1 MIRKNHW
8 AAVALCLGLLPLMG
22 CLYRPPYADDVHP
35 ARVEE
40 DFEGNKYKKYGV
52 KKVIFTE
59 KAVERTGLE
68 LGEVAKLKGPRKE
81 EPQLAVP
88 YGALMYDYKGYEW
101 VYTNP
106 EPRVYIRS
114 KVKVDYIDGEVDT
127 SMESWDR
134 ARKMVVYLKEG
145 PEVGTKIVT
154 VGASQIYGEEKGYGV
169 HRH

>member
-1 MIRKNHW
+1 MIRKNQF
-8 AAVALCLGLLPLMG
+8 AALALCFGLLPMTG
-22 CLYRPPYADDVHP
+22 CLYRPPTANVPPP
-35 ARVEE
+35 AQVEE
-40 DFEGNKYKKYGV
+40 IAGDESTKYGL
-52 KKVIFTE
+52 KKVTFTE
-59 KAVERTGLE
+59 SAMVKTGVEF
-68 LGEVAKLKGPRKE
+68 GEVAKLKGPRYA

-88 YGALMYDYKGYEW
+88 YGALFYDYKGYEW

-106 EPRVYIRS
+106 EPRVFVRS

-154 VGASQIYGEEKGYGV
+154 VGASAMYGEEKGYGV

>member
-1 MIRKNHW
+1 MKRQNQW
-8 AAVALCLGLLPLMG
+8 ATLALCLGLLPLTG
-22 CLYRPPYADDVHP
+22 CLYRPPQADAGPP
-35 ARVEE
+35 AQVE
-40 DFEGNKYKKYGV
+40 DIEGHKYDV
-52 KKVIFTE
+52 KKVTFTE
-59 KAVERTGLE
+59 KAMERTGVE
-68 LGEVAKLKGPRKE
+68 TGEVAKLKGPRQE

-106 EPRVYIRS
+106 EPRVFVRS
-114 KVKVDYIDGEVDT
+114 KVKVDYIDGEVDV
-127 SMESWDR
+127 SPESWDR

-154 VGASQIYGEEKGYGV
+154 VGASAMYGEEKGYGV

>member
-1 MIRKNHW
+1 MIRKNQW
-8 AAVALCLGLLPLMG
+8 ASLALCLGLLPLTG
-22 CLYRPPYADDVHP
+22 CLYRPPYADVGPP

-40 DFEGNKYKKYGV
+40 IEGNEYGV
-52 KKVIFTE
+52 KKVTFT
-59 KAVERTGLE
+59 ARAAERTGVE
-68 LGEVAKLKGPRKE
+68 IGEVAKLQGPRKDS
-81 EPQLAVP
+81 PQLAVP
-88 YGALMYDYKGYEW
+88 YGALFYDYKGYEW
-101 VYTNP
+101 VYTSP
-106 EPRVYIRS
+106 EPRVYVRS

-154 VGASQIYGEEKGYGV
+154 VGASQMYGEEKGYGV

>member
-1 MIRKNHW
+1 MIRKNQW
-8 AAVALCLGLLPLMG
+8 ATLALCLGLLPLTG
-22 CLYRPPYADDVHP
+22 CLYRPPYADVEPP
-35 ARVEE
+35 ASVEE
-40 DFEGNKYKKYGV
+40 IEGDKYEL
-52 KKVIFTE
+52 KKVTFTE
-59 KAVERTGLE
+59 KAMERTGVE
-68 LGEVAKLKGPRKE
+68 IGEVAKLQGPRKDS
-81 EPQLAVP
+81 PQLAVP
-88 YGALMYDYKGYEW
+88 YGALFYDYKGYEW

-106 EPRVYIRS
+106 EPRVFVRS

-154 VGASQIYGEEKGYGV
+154 VGASQMYGEEKGYGV